1 MSLNYEW
8 ALYFNRILMIIAYLS
23 KETLRPEVIT
33 SKNNALL
40 HEAIWIDLLLPS
52 KDEEMLIE
60 KLFNINIRPREEIQ
74 GIEPSSRLY
83 KEKDTVFMTAT
94 MIAKSDSPEPK
105 SDAIT
110 LILKDNK
117 LITVRYIEPLA
128 FALFISHLP
137 KLSTESHRAIDLTV
151 ALLEATIDR
160 LADIC
165 ERIGRSLE
173 AYSQTIFRA
182 QTPNKMKLDYKQL
195 LQELGSNGDLNA
207 KAWESLVSFNRLNG
221 FFGQAVGSQLAEDTQ
236 SRLMTLTK
244 DISALSDQVKFLTSK
259 VNFLLDAT
267 LGMVNIEQNNI
278 IKIFSIAA
286 VIFLPPTLIASIYG
300 MNFQFIPG
308 LEWHY
313 GYPFSIVLMLLSGWL
328 PYQYFKIKKWL

>member
-1 MSLNYEW
+1 
-8 ALYFNRILMIIAYLS
+8 MITAYLS
-23 KETLRPEVIT
+23 QGRLISKKIT
-33 SKNNALL
+33 KKNQALL
-40 HEAIWIDLLLPS
+40 HDAVWIDLLHPT
-52 KDEEMLIE
+52 KNEEMLIE
-60 KLFNINIRPREEIQ
+60 QMLDLDIRTREEMQ

-83 KEKDTVFMTAT
+83 KEKGTVFLTAT
-94 MIAKSDSPEPK
+94 VIAKSTSPEPK

-110 LILKDNK
+110 LILKNDQ
-117 LITVRYIEPLA
+117 LITVRFIEPQS
-128 FALFISHLP
+128 FALFIALLP
-137 KLSTESHRAIDLTV
+137 KIAAENHHGTHLII
-151 ALLEATIDR
+151 ALLEVTVDR
-160 LADIC
+160 LADIS
-165 ERIGRSLE
+165 ERIGRSLDD
-173 AYSQTIFRA
+173 YSQTIFRTQSA
-182 QTPNKMKLDYKQL
+182 DKIKLDYKQL

-221 FFGQAVGSQLAEDTQ
+221 FFGQVVASKFDEDSQ

-244 DISALSDQVKFLTSK
+244 DILALKDQVKFLTTK

-300 MNFQFIPG
+300 MNFHAIPE
-308 LEWHY
+308 LNWHF
-313 GYPFSIVLMLLSGWL
+313 GYPLSIALMCLSGWL

>member
-1 MSLNYEW
+1 
-8 ALYFNRILMIIAYLS
+8 MIIAYLS
-23 KETLRPEVIT
+23 KKKLKPETIT
-33 SKNNALL
+33 QENKELL
-40 HEAIWIDLLLPS
+40 HDAIWIDLLLPT
-52 KDEEMLIE
+52 KEEEMMVE
-60 KLFNINIRPREEIQ
+60 NLFHLNILPREEMQ

-83 KEKDTVFMTAT
+83 KENGAFFMTAT

-110 LILKDNK
+110 LIINGDK
-117 LITVRYIEPLA
+117 LITVRYIEPQA
-128 FALFISHLP
+128 FALFTSHLP
-137 KLSTESHRAIDLTV
+137 KLSSENHCAPHLIV

-165 ERIGRSLE
+165 ERIGRNLDQ
-173 AYSQTIFRA
+173 YSQTVFRT
-182 QTPNKMKLDYKQL
+182 QGSDKIKLDYRQL
-195 LQELGSNGDLNA
+195 LQELGANGDLNA
-207 KAWESLVSFNRLNG
+207 KAWESLASLNRLNG
-221 FFGQAVGSQLAEDTQ
+221 FFGQAVAAKLDDDMQP
-236 SRLMTLTK
+236 RLMTLTK
-244 DISALSDQVKFLTSK
+244 DISALNDQVKFLSSK

-300 MNFQFIPG
+300 MNFQILPG
-308 LEWHY
+308 LKWQY
-313 GYPFSIVLMLLSGWL
+313 GYPFSIFLMLLSGWL